1 MFKSIL
7 LVGLGG
13 AVGSIFR
20 YLSSLLIT
28 KYFNSIFPIATFTV
42 NIIGC
47 FLIGLIFGYMEK
59 EQIANDAVKY
69 LFITG
74 FCGGYTTFSTFA
86 IENIGLLQEQHTLT
100 AFAYIA
106 ASVITGLFAVW
117 LGLLIFK

>member
-13 AVGSIFR
+13 AVGSILR
-20 YLSSLLIT
+20 YLSSLFIT
-28 KYFNSIFPIATFTV
+28 RYFNSVFPLATFAV

-59 EQIANDAVKY
+59 EQITNDTIKY

-86 IENIGLLQEQHTLT
+86 IENVGLIQSEHTLS

-106 ASVITGLFAVW
+106 ASIITGLFAVW
-117 LGLLIFK
+117 LGLIVFK

>member
-13 AVGSIFR
+13 AVGSILR
-20 YLSSLLIT
+20 YLSSLFVT
-28 KYFNSIFPIATFTV
+28 RYFNSVFPLATFTV

-59 EQIANDAVKY
+59 EQITNDTIKY

-86 IENIGLLQEQHTLT
+86 IENVGLIQSEHTLS

-106 ASVITGLFAVW
+106 ASIITGLFAVW
-117 LGLLIFK
+117 LGLVVFK

>member
-13 AVGSIFR
+13 AIGSILR
-20 YLSSLLIT
+20 YLSSLFIT
-28 KYFNSIFPIATFTV
+28 RYFNSVFPLATFTV

-47 FLIGLIFGYMEK
+47 FIIGLIFGYMEK
-59 EQIANDAVKY
+59 EQITNDNIKF

-86 IENIGLLQEQHTLT
+86 IENVGLIQSEHTLS

-106 ASVITGLFAVW
+106 ASIITGLFAVW
-117 LGLLIFK
+117 LGLIVFK

>member
-1 MFKSIL
+1 MLKSIF

-13 AVGSIFR
+13 AIGSMLR
-20 YLSSLLIT
+20 YVTTIIINKNFSSH
-28 KYFNSIFPIATFTV
+28 FPLATFTV

-47 FLIGLIFGYMEK
+47 FIIGLVFGYIEK
-59 EQIANDAVKY
+59 EQLANEQVKY

-86 IENIGLLQEQHTLT
+86 IENLGLMQGQHTLT

-106 ASVITGLFAVW
+106 ASIITGLLAVW
-117 LGLLIFK
+117 LGLIIWK

>member
-13 AVGSIFR
+13 AVGSILR
-20 YLSSLLIT
+20 YLSSLFVT
-28 KYFNSIFPIATFTV
+28 RYFNSVFPLATFTV

-59 EQIANDAVKY
+59 EQITNDTIKY

-86 IENIGLLQEQHTLT
+86 IENVGLMQSQNTLS

-106 ASVITGLFAVW
+106 ASIITGLFAVW